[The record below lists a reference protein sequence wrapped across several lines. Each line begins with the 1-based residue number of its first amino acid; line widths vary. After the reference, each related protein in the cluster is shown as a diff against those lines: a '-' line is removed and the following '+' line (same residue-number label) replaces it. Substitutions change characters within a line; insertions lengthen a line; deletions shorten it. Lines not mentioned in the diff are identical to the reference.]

1 MRLFTLIVL
10 TTLLLAGCSGSG
22 GESGSSGSAKSFGL
36 EDSSEIRGNVAG
48 DYAGATGVYTFRRSG
63 YSTETADVTIEE
75 TNSYGGINVVVK
87 TVSEKNNQ

>member
-36 EDSSEIRGNVAG
+36 EDSSEIRGTLLAIMLVLQEYIHFG
-48 DYAGATGVYTFRRSG
+48 DP
-63 YSTETADVTIEE
+63 VTQQKLQMLPLKKQTHMEE
-75 TNSYGGINVVVK
+75 LMLS
-87 TVSEKNNQ
+87 